1 MSMRPNEA
9 IAPLQS
15 PSLRSASLAE
25 ALLINLP
32 FVPISALTAENGN
45 NICPSSSSLFHSSL
59 GARRAVPTQRTS
71 FLPPSSPPSP
81 ASSGF
86 HSEHLDDD
94 DDEYDDDDDDIP
106 EKIVRCPAAT
116 EDKFGHQ

>member
-1 MSMRPNEA
+1 MKQS
-9 IAPLQS
+9 PLCS
-15 PSLRSASLAE
+15 PPSLRSESLAE

-45 NICPSSSSLFHSSL
+45 NICPSSSPPPPFSTPRSAPGPHSANFL
-59 GARRAVPTQRTS
+59 PAS
-71 FLPPSSPPSP
+71 FLPGP